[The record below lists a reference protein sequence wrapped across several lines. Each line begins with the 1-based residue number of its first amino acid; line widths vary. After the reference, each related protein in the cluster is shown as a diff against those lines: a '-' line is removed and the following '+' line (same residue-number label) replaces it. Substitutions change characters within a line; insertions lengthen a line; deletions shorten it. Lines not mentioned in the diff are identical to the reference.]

1 MLRCKSLIL
10 PLAVASLTP
19 ACAGKSLEQAGGSS
33 SGTMSSAGGFAA
45 SAGADARGGSDS
57 TGLGGDSVG
66 IAGTS
71 PGGTSGVGGTGGMTS
86 QAGGDAGGAC
96 SQYDDEAGTTIQVRL
111 INGTS
116 QPIYLGPRTPGCGS
130 GPGLTVA
137 VTGGAELVPP
147 GFCTPTCE
155 DALLGKSVFCPPV
168 ACPINAAIT
177 LQSGQSMLL
186 QWSGSY
192 MQSVT
197 LPPECPLPNDGNQC
211 QRVAGVKPGPYTF
224 SSQAGTAI
232 DCTQT
237 GGATCPPCTGD
248 GSNDCY
254 TAGAVVS
261 GTVLSAHAD
270 VMLDASYGV
279 GGGGADGGT
288 ARAVEVTFKN

>member
-1 MLRCKSLIL
+1 MLRWKSLIL

-19 ACAGKSLEQAGGSS
+19 ACAGKSLEQSGGSS
-33 SGTMSSAGGFAA
+33 SGTTSSAGGFAA
-45 SAGADARGGSDS
+45 SGGADARGGSDS

-66 IAGTS
+66 SAGTS
-71 PGGTSGVGGTGGMTS
+71 PGGTSGVGGTGMTS
-86 QAGGDAGGAC
+86 QGGGASGSGAGGVC
-96 SQYDDEAGTTIQVRL
+96 SQYDDEAGTAIQVRL

-116 QPIYLGPRTPGCGS
+116 QPIYLGPRTPGCGL
-130 GPGLTVA
+130 GPGLTVGF
-137 VTGGAELVPP
+137 TGGAQLVPP
-147 GFCTPTCE
+147 GLCTPTCE
-155 DALLGKSVFCPPV
+155 DALQGKSAFCPPV
-168 ACPINAAIT
+168 ACPINSAFT
-177 LQSGQSMLL
+177 LQPGDSMLL
-186 QWSGSY
+186 QWSGAY

-211 QRVAGVKPGPYTF
+211 QRVAGVKPGAYTF

-237 GGATCPPCTGD
+237 GSATCPPCTGD

-270 VMLDASYGV
+270 VMLDASYSV
-279 GGGGADGGT
+279 GGST